1 MTTALQSYM
10 DAKGLRDADLAAP
23 LGLDRSMVSKIRRG
37 IIRPSLETAAA
48 IERHTEGA
56 VPMQSWVEAPEGAA
70 A

>member
-37 IIRPSLETAAA
+37 IVRPTLETAGA
-48 IERHTEGA
+48 IERHTDGQ
-56 VPMQSWVEAPEGAA
+56 VPMQAWVEPAQGAA